1 MNPTREEQAVV
12 DKALSV
18 GEQVK
23 LTKTGTEEDIG
34 TINLGIDVLTTWAS
48 ICHIGCTEE
57 EQRQIKTAKT
67 RLEEYQYFAYHT
79 VFSQR

>member
-1 MNPTREEQAVV
+1 M

-23 LTKTGTEEDIG
+23 KTRNGTEEDIG

-57 EQRQIKTAKT
+57 EQRKIKTEKA
-67 RLEEYQYFAYHT
+67 RLEEYQYVAYHT